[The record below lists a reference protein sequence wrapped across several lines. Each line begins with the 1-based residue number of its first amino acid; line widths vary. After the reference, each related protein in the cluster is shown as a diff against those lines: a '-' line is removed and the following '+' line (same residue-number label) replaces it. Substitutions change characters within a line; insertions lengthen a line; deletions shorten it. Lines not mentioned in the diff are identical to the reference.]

1 MGEGSMRYA
10 LLSDVHGNIE
20 ALEAILR
27 RFDELGAIDR
37 WYCLGDVVGY
47 GAEPDA
53 CCTRIR
59 ELADVTLLG
68 NHDAAVAGRMDY
80 SYYYDA
86 AREALDWCRER
97 LSPENLAWLETL
109 PYTHRLG
116 DVELSHGSPHQ
127 PEEYDYI
134 FCAEQAHDL
143 LASKPDLAPVTFI
156 GHSHLT
162 RAFAVNDDEA
172 LDVVAPRFTLRDEFR
187 YVVTVGSVGQ
197 PRDYDPRAC
206 AGLYDTES
214 RTFEYVRVEYDVESQ
229 RQKIIDAGLAQNFGT
244 RLLLGI

>member
-1 MGEGSMRYA
+1 MRYA
-10 LLSDVHGNIE
+10 IISDIHGNIE

-27 RFDELGAIDR
+27 RFEEIGSIDEY
-37 WYCLGDVVGY
+37 YCLGDIVGY

-53 CCTRIR
+53 CCSRVK
-59 ELADVTLLG
+59 ELCKVTLLG

-86 AREALDWCRER
+86 AREALDWCVDK
-97 LSPENLAWLETL
+97 LSAENMEWLKGL
-109 PYTHRLG
+109 PYTHRTG
-116 DVELSHGSPHQ
+116 HVEFSHGSPLQ

-134 FCAEQAHDL
+134 FALEQARDL
-143 LASKPDLAPVTFI
+143 GQQKADLADVTFI

-162 RAFAVNDDEA
+162 KVFAISGDEA
-172 LDVVAPRFTLRDEFR
+172 MDVVAPKFTLKPDMK
-187 YVVTVGSVGQ
+187 YVITVGSVGQ

-206 AGLYDTES
+206 AGIYDTEL
-214 RTFEYVRVEYDVESQ
+214 RKFEYVRVDYDIEAQ
-229 RQKIIDAGLAQNFGT
+229 RQKIINAGLAHNFGT

>member
-1 MGEGSMRYA
+1 MRYA
-10 LLSDVHGNIE
+10 VFSDVHGNIE
-20 ALEAILR
+20 ALEAILAEFEGR
-27 RFDELGAIDR
+27 GVDR
-37 WYCLGDVVGY
+37 WYCLGDIVGY
-47 GAEPDA
+47 GAEPEA

-97 LSPENLAWLETL
+97 LSPENLAWLTGL
-109 PYTHRLG
+109 PYTHRADD
-116 DVELSHGSPHQ
+116 DVELSHGSPYKPQ
-127 PEEYDYI
+127 EYDYV

-143 LASKPDLAPVTFI
+143 LRAKPDLAPITFI

-162 RAFAVNDDEA
+162 RAFAVSDDEA
-172 LDVVAPRFTLRDEFR
+172 LDVVAPRFSLKDGFR

-206 AGLYDTES
+206 AGLYDTEA

-229 RQKIIDAGLAQNFGT
+229 RQKILDAGLAQNFGT

>member
-1 MGEGSMRYA
+1 MRYA
-10 LLSDVHGNIE
+10 ILSDIHGNIE
-20 ALEAILR
+20 ALETIVARLKEI
-27 RFDELGAIDR
+27 GGIDA
-37 WYCLGDVVGY
+37 WYCLGDIVGY
-47 GAEPDA
+47 GAEPNA
-53 CCTRIR
+53 CCDLIR
-59 ELADVTLLG
+59 ELCEVTLLG

-97 LSPENLAWLETL
+97 LSAENMAWLKEL

-116 DVELSHGSPHQ
+116 HVELSHGSPYQ

-134 FCAEQAHDL
+134 FALEQAREL
-143 LASKPDLAPVTFI
+143 VRLKGDLADVTFI

-162 RAFAVNDDEA
+162 KVFALTDEDA
-172 LDVVAPRFTLRDEFR
+172 LDVVAPKFSLKPGMK
-187 YVVTVGSVGQ
+187 YVITVGSVGQ

-206 AGLYDTES
+206 AGLYDTEL
-214 RTFEYVRVEYDVESQ
+214 RKFEYVRVEYDIESQ
-229 RQKIIDAGLAQNFGT
+229 RQKIIDAGLALNFGT

>member
-1 MGEGSMRYA
+1 MRYA
-10 LLSDVHGNIE
+10 LFSDVHGNLE
-20 ALEAILR
+20 ALDAVLDHLER
-27 RFDELGAIDR
+27 RGDIDR
-37 WYCLGDVVGY
+37 WFCLGDIVGY

-59 ELADVTLLG
+59 ERAELTLLG

-86 AREALDWCRER
+86 AREALDWCRSR
-97 LSPENLAWLETL
+97 LSDANLDWLRSL
-109 PYTHRLG
+109 SYTHRIEE
-116 DVELSHGSPHQ
+116 VELSHGSPYR
-127 PEEYDYI
+127 PEEYDYV
-134 FCAEQAHDL
+134 FSAEQAHEL
-143 LASKPDLAPVTFI
+143 LLSKPDLAPMTFI

-162 RAFAVNDDEA
+162 RAFAVSESEA
-172 LDVVAPRFTLRDEFR
+172 LDVVAPRFTLKPAYR

-206 AGLYDTES
+206 AGVYDTER

-229 RQKIIDAGLAQNFGT
+229 RKKILDAGLAENFGT